1 MAKTVITCALTG
13 SFDTVGTN
21 PAVPVTP
28 KQIADQA
35 IEAEK
40 AGAAIVHIHVRD
52 PETTK
57 ASMDPALYR
66 EVVRVSGRPAQ
77 TSFQPDDRPRR
88 SFIPGDVDGDVYA
101 EGTTIRRQ
109 RPAFSM
115 SKNFG
120 RRSVPSTS
128 PP

>member
-1 MAKTVITCALTG
+1 MAATVITCALTG
-13 SFDTVGTN
+13 RLRRVGTN

-40 AGAAIVHIHVRD
+40 AGAAVVHIHVRD

-66 EVVRVSGRPAQ
+66 EVVARIREAGSNLVLNL
-77 TSFQPDDRPRR
+77 DRPRR
-88 SFIPGDVDGDVYA
+88 SFH
-101 EGTTIRRQ
+101 
-109 RPAFSM
+109 S
-115 SKNFG
+115 G
-120 RRSVPSTS
+120 RC
-128 PP
+128 